1 VYIPEHFR
9 VRHHADAIAFM
20 RANPFVILVST
31 TDDGP
36 FASHIPVFIE
46 ERRVQENDEL
56 IIRGH
61 VAKANPHWRYLE
73 QNPQCLTIFHGAHAY
88 ISPSLYESRESVP
101 TWNYGAVH
109 AYGGARTFSEPDQ
122 LLPMLH
128 QLMGT
133 FEAAYA
139 QQWSELSEAYHE
151 RMLSHIV
158 GFEITVTKLEAK
170 FKLGQNRTK
179 VEQTN
184 MMVALAKSEDSV
196 ISGVAD
202 LMQAQGMGEKKNE

>member
-1 VYIPEHFR
+1 VH
-9 VRHHADAIAFM
+9 
-20 RANPFVILVST
+20 T
-31 TDDGP
+31 
-36 FASHIPVFIE
+36 
-46 ERRVQENDEL
+46 
-56 IIRGH
+56 
-61 VAKANPHWRYLE
+61 
-73 QNPQCLTIFHGAHAY
+73 
-88 ISPSLYESRESVP
+88 
-101 TWNYGAVH
+101 YGT
-109 AYGGARTFSEPDQ
+109 ARTFADPQQ

-128 QLMGT
+128 QLIGT

-139 QQWSELSEAYHE
+139 RQWSELNEAYRE

-158 GFEITVTKLEAK
+158 GFEIAVTKLEAK

-184 MMVALAKSEDSV
+184 MMVSLAKSQDSA